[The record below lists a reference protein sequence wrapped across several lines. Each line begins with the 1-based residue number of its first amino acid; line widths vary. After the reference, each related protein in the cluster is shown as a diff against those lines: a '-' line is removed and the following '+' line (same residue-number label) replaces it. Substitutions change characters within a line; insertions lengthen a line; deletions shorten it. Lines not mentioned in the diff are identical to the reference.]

1 MFLIWDAV
9 ILGTTSTLVD
19 ASGVLQV
26 VSDPLISLR
35 SASGIVGVSLIP

>member
-26 VSDPLISLR
+26 VSDPLIGLR